1 MRKILKLPPG
11 CCYKVL
17 HSRCNGKDYEYT
29 CDGGEENSDVGVW
42 KPIGDDAQAIDETT
56 NALKDVICNAPNL
69 VLDKA
74 IYEQDGLEIQCVE
87 IGGNEGVIDV
97 TTDPEHPTVIAQG
110 NCLLLCDWY
119 PILNFY
125 TR

>member
-1 MRKILKLPPG
+1 M
-11 CCYKVL
+11 

-42 KPIGDDAQAIDETT
+42 KPIGDDAQAIDENT

-69 VLDKA
+69 ALDKA

-97 TTDPEHPTVIAQG
+97 TTDPDHPTVIAQG

>member
-1 MRKILKLPPG
+1 MVGTPPTEDPIDGDGKL
-11 CCYKVL
+11 
-17 HSRCNGKDYEYT
+17 T
-29 CDGGEENSDVGVW
+29 DV
-42 KPIGDDAQAIDETT
+42 K
-56 NALKDVICNAPNL
+56 CNAPDL
-69 VLDKA
+69 DLDKA

-87 IGGNEGVIDV
+87 VGGNGGVIEV
-97 TTDPEHPTVIAQG
+97 TDSKATVKAQG

>member
-1 MRKILKLPPG
+1 MLISVVSFLILN
-11 CCYKVL
+11 
-17 HSRCNGKDYEYT
+17 SRCNGKDYEYK
-29 CDGGEENSDVGVW
+29 CNKGSDDTTGVW
-42 KPIGDDAQAIDETT
+42 EAVGEDPEAIDENT
-56 NALKDVICNAPNL
+56 NALKDVTCNAKDL

-87 IGGNEGVIDV
+87 VGGNGGVIDV
-97 TTDPEHPTVIAQG
+97 TTDPDHPTIIAQG